1 MGLTSEQRGA
11 MWRALAQRLQ
21 AGESICTNAQF
32 CDVLLDI
39 YRVLTGR
46 EASAQVAGQIAT
58 MVREVNSKHPETFV
72 KQGVENGIS
81 RAFEEGVRR
90 QNWDAERIQTTGARV
105 LRRFAQKDA
114 VRDMLEDVRLR
125 PSQISMVGPL
135 KRVLDDGARDRPR
148 PPAPSLSSPAA
159 SSAGSAAARQTP
171 EPQTPTPV
179 AAVTDGG
186 VDAAA
191 DEAVAAGDVS
201 AEEARE
207 RARQGERR
215 QQELEKTELAKAP
228 SRLDSLLQQGVVTE
242 DEAKT
247 LREVHEVDQRLQRGE
262 ITEDEATEIRNSLL
276 NANVRDKLERKIREN
291 VTESVKYLQV
301 FESMKKIDA
310 RYYDALRFLIH
321 HKNLVVAVDGADVNM
336 RPAIEGL
343 MEDVELLDDMT
354 DLMERKDQEL
364 RMISVRLY
372 PYSAIMSRGVE
383 RIATMPIEESF
394 VDDLAELEVDQMSD
408 RLASGAAA
416 ERARPAADMR
426 CLISLVDHATK
437 RTRFRKELRLLRIAR
452 QLEEFYQ
459 GTSDMKEAR
468 HQAESFLNRRLRRMF
483 PAMNADEAADLK
495 QRSSEMLEQIEQR
508 ILDERKAEVEAR
520 RSKAAAA
527 AASSAAASGGDE
539 DDMELSADE
548 LAKGVQIGRVEMRVA
563 GSTRRIPTKMMPDPD
578 DPETMVIVMRDP
590 DTQELV
596 PARRR
601 GAKRVVERNRDG
613 YWAEVR

>member
-39 YRVLTGR
+39 YRVLTGQ
-46 EASAQVAGQIAT
+46 EASAQVVGQISR
-58 MVREVNSKHPETFV
+58 MVREVNSKHPETFL

-135 KRVLDDGARDRPR
+135 KRVLDDGTRDRPR
-148 PPAPSLSSPAA
+148 PPAPSLPSPAVA
-159 SSAGSAAARQTP
+159 APAAAPPSQTP
-171 EPQTPTPV
+171 APT
-179 AAVTDGG
+179 ASGAG

-201 AEEARE
+201 ADEARE

-215 QQELEKTELAKAP
+215 QQELEESELAKAP
-228 SRLDSLLQQGVVTE
+228 SRLDSLVQQGVVTE
-242 DEAKT
+242 DEART
-247 LREVHEVDQRLQRGE
+247 LREVHEVDQRLRRGE

-276 NANVRDKLERKIREN
+276 NANVRDKLERKIRET

-310 RYYDALRFLIH
+310 RYHDALRFLIH

-336 RPAIEGL
+336 RPAIESL

-483 PAMNADEAADLK
+483 PDMNADEAADLK

-520 RSKAAAA
+520 RSKTAAA
-527 AASSAAASGGDE
+527 AASAPAASGGDE

-596 PARRR
+596 PAKRR
-601 GAKRVVERNRDG
+601 GAKRVVERSRDG